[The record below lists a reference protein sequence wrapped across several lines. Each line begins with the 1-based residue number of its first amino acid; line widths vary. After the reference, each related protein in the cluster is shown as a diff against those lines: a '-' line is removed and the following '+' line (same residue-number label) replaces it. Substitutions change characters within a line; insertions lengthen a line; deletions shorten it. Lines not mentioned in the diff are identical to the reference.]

1 MTNALVGKILAGGL
15 LTWLVLLALVLIVR
29 YFDQKRRSTGYL
41 AGKAGRNAAIQ
52 PERVA
57 VIMIFPVVAL
67 FYAAY
72 ALSIDINDVPAG
84 MRPRLPDVPEY
95 LLALLTSGNTLYLA
109 GKFVRTS

>member
-1 MTNALVGKILAGGL
+1 MSNALVGNILAAGL
-15 LTWLVLLALVLIVR
+15 LAWIALLALVLIVR
-29 YFDQKRRSTGYL
+29 YFDQKRRPTGYL
-41 AGKAGRNAAIQ
+41 AGKAGRNAATQ

-72 ALSIDINDVPAG
+72 ALSIDINAVPAG
-84 MRPRLPDVPEY
+84 TRPSLPDVPEY
-95 LLALLTSGNTLYLA
+95 LLALLTGGNTLYLA